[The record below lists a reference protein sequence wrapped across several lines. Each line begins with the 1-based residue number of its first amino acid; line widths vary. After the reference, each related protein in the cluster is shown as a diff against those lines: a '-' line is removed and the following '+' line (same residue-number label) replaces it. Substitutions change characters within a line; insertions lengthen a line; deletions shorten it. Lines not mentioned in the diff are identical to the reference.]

1 MSSLRVEGLSGINLG
16 LRGRQLRASGPIPQ
30 GLILSRNFRTSEGP
44 KTRAE
49 MTLQV
54 PQAALYHSPSIF
66 CLGPEPFVRTPP
78 AASIPGSQFAC
89 KTEREGSPSPDDCDQ
104 KILNVSCLTR
114 CPAYNRCPINAD
126 PSFCLFPFLF
136 LYWNTPG
143 WQALVYF
150 SSS

>member
-66 CLGPEPFVRTPP
+66 CLGPEPFVRTR
-78 AASIPGSQFAC
+78 AGSFNPWVSVFLPVKRNGKDLPHQMIVKPKDLEC
-89 KTEREGSPSPDDCDQ
+89 QLPDS
-104 KILNVSCLTR
+104 VSC
-114 CPAYNRCPINAD
+114 I
-126 PSFCLFPFLF
+126 
-136 LYWNTPG
+136 
-143 WQALVYF
+143 Q
-150 SSS
+150 